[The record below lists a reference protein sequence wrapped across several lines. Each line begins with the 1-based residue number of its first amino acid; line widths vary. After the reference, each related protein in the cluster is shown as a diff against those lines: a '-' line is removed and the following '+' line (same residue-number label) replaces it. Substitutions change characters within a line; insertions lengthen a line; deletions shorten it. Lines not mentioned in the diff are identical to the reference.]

1 MATANVFD
9 FDESIFDGRRLA
21 ARPACLRSVAGSVTA
36 LACMAHSPPA
46 TQPTAAQASPPQS
59 CSARGSAT
67 RMTTASSCP
76 ATSTLRP
83 TRWAQPA
90 GGAPGDAEVRCRVA
104 QGRRGQGRP
113 ACSALPNRRS
123 HYLGCHAPQVD
134 LSSSVTRNIRLRTP
148 LVSSPMDTVTE
159 AEMAVAM
166 ATVRRPHRAGSCSAG
181 VMAPR

>member
-1 MATANVFD
+1 MH
-9 FDESIFDGRRLA
+9 G
-21 ARPACLRSVAGSVTA
+21 
-36 LACMAHSPPA
+36 
-46 TQPTAAQASPPQS
+46 
-59 CSARGSAT
+59 
-67 RMTTASSCP
+67 
-76 ATSTLRP
+76 ATSNP
-83 TRWAQPA
+83 THCCAGFPASKLFGQGVSYTYDDCIFLPGHINFAAHEVGAASRWRA
-90 GGAPGDAEVRCRVA
+90 GDAEVRCRVA
-104 QGRRGQGRP
+104 QGRRGQGRS

-123 HYLGCHAPQVD
+123 HCLGCHVPQVD